1 MKLLSIKAHG
11 FKSFADK
18 VEIAVGDGITGVVG
32 PNGSGKSN
40 VVDAVR
46 WRFRRNIIKGNTFK

>member
-18 VEIAVGDGITGVVG
+18 IEINVGDGITGIV
-32 PNGSGKSN
+32 NGTPIGG
-40 VVDAVR
+40 
-46 WRFRRNIIKGNTFK
+46 IKPSDSETT

>member
-1 MKLLSIKAHG
+1 MRLLSIKAHG

-18 VEIAVGDGITGVVG
+18 IEITVGDGITGIVG

-40 VVDAVR
+40 VVDAVK
-46 WRFRRNIIKGNTFK
+46 WVLGEALSLIHI